1 MAGRR
6 VLGQRAVGV
15 IEGEALVLEEA
26 ISFWGGLDPAT
37 GRIIDVHH
45 PNHGADAAGKVLV
58 LPSTRGSTSSAATLA
73 EAIKQGVGPV
83 AVVTAAR
90 DLTIAVGTAVPELLY
105 DADVPFVVADAKTY
119 ASIRTG
125 DRLRVADGAVTPL

>member
-1 MAGRR
+1 
-6 VLGQRAVGV
+6 VGV
-15 IEGEALVLEEA
+15 VEGEALVLDEA

-73 EAIKQGVGPV
+73 EAIKQGVGPF
-83 AVVTAAR
+83 AVVTRVR
-90 DLTIAVGTAVPELLY
+90 DMTIAVGTAVPEFLY
-105 DADVPFVVADAKTY
+105 GAEVPHVVADAETY
-119 ASIRTG
+119 GLIRTG
-125 DRLRVADGAVTPL
+125 ERLRVADGVVTRL

>member
-1 MAGRR
+1 
-6 VLGQRAVGV
+6 VGV
-15 IEGEALVLEEA
+15 VEGEALVLDEA

-37 GRIIDVHH
+37 GQIIDVHH

-83 AVVTAAR
+83 AVVTKVR
-90 DLTIAVGTAVPELLY
+90 DMTIAVGTAIPEFLY
-105 DADVPFVVADAKTY
+105 NADVPHVIADAETY
-119 ASIRTG
+119 ALIRTG
-125 DRLRVADGAVTPL
+125 ERLRVADGVVTRL

>member
-1 MAGRR
+1 
-6 VLGQRAVGV
+6 VGV
-15 IEGEALVLEEA
+15 VEGEALVLDEP

-37 GRIIDVHH
+37 GEIIDVHH
-45 PNHGADAAGKVLV
+45 PNHGANAAGKVLV

-83 AVVTAAR
+83 AVVTAVR
-90 DLTIAVGTAVPELLY
+90 DLAIALGTAVPEILY
-105 DADVPFVVADAKTY
+105 GIEAPHAVADAETF

-125 DRLRVADGAVTPL
+125 DRVRVDEDGVTRVVG